1 MNKRV
6 KRLCMVLAVA
16 ALGTSFA
23 ACGAKNEGAD
33 GSDKISG
40 DILAVGSTA
49 LQPLA
54 EKTGKMFTEKYPD
67 VTISVQGG
75 GSGVGI
81 TQVSEGSVQIG
92 NSDVEAKKKISDEN
106 VLKELVN
113 NKVCAIGFALVV
125 NKDVAVENL
134 TTEQIQDIFTGKV
147 TNWKEVG
154 GSDLPINVVN
164 RSKSSGTRATFKD
177 TILKDKDEKEG
188 LGLTQDSTSAAKK
201 TVKDTSGAISYV
213 ALSNLR
219 NDSEKEGLK
228 LLKINGVDP
237 TTENI
242 SSNKYPFWA
251 YEYMITKGEPKGAVK
266 AYIDYITSDETKDT
280 IIKEG
285 YIPMSEF
292 K

>member
-23 ACGAKNEGAD
+23 ACGSKNEGTSS
-33 GSDKISG
+33 GDKISG

-54 EKTGKMFTEKYPD
+54 EKTGKMFSEKYPD

-92 NSDVEAKKKISDEN
+92 NSDVEAKKKINDEN

-125 NKDVAVENL
+125 NKDVTVENL

-154 GSDLPINVVN
+154 GSELPINVVN

-228 LLKINGVDP
+228 ILKINGIDP
-237 TTENI
+237 TTQNI
-242 SSNKYPFWA
+242 ASNKYPFWA

-266 AYIDYITSDETKDT
+266 AYIDYIISDETKDT

>member
-23 ACGAKNEGAD
+23 ACGSKNEGAD

-125 NKDVAVENL
+125 NKDVA
-134 TTEQIQDIFTGKV
+134 
-147 TNWKEVG
+147 
-154 GSDLPINVVN
+154 
-164 RSKSSGTRATFKD
+164 
-177 TILKDKDEKEG
+177 
-188 LGLTQDSTSAAKK
+188 
-201 TVKDTSGAISYV
+201 
-213 ALSNLR
+213 
-219 NDSEKEGLK
+219 
-228 LLKINGVDP
+228 
-237 TTENI
+237 
-242 SSNKYPFWA
+242 
-251 YEYMITKGEPKGAVK
+251 
-266 AYIDYITSDETKDT
+266 
-280 IIKEG
+280 
-285 YIPMSEF
+285 
-292 K
+292 

>member
-1 MNKRV
+1 M
-6 KRLCMVLAVA
+6 
-16 ALGTSFA
+16 
-23 ACGAKNEGAD
+23 
-33 GSDKISG
+33 
-40 DILAVGSTA
+40 
-49 LQPLA
+49 
-54 EKTGKMFTEKYPD
+54 
-67 VTISVQGG
+67 
-75 GSGVGI
+75 
-81 TQVSEGSVQIG
+81 
-92 NSDVEAKKKISDEN
+92 
-106 VLKELVN
+106 N
-113 NKVCAIGFALVV
+113 NKVCGIGFALVV
-125 NKDVAVENL
+125 NEDVTVDNL
-134 TTEQIQDIFTGKV
+134 TIEQIQDIFTGKV
-147 TNWKEVG
+147 TNWKELG
-154 GSDLPINVVN
+154 GSDLAINVVN

-242 SSNKYPFWA
+242 TSNKYPFWA
-251 YEYMITKGEPKGAVK
+251 YEYMITKGEPTGAVK
-266 AYIDYITSDETKDT
+266 AYIDYIISEETKST
-280 IIKEG
+280 IVEQG

>member
-1 MNKRV
+1 MNKMM

-16 ALGTSFA
+16 GLGTSFA
-23 ACGAKNEGAD
+23 ACTSKNDEAD

-54 EKTGKMFTEKYPD
+54 EKTGNMFTEKYPD
-67 VTISVQGG
+67 VTISIQGG
-75 GSGVGI
+75 GSGVGV
-81 TQVSEGSVQIG
+81 TQVAEGSVQIG

-106 VLKELVN
+106 TLKELVN

-125 NKDVAVENL
+125 NKDVTVENL

-154 GSDLPINVVN
+154 GSDTPIIVVN

-188 LGLTQDSTSAAKK
+188 LGLIQDSTSAAKK
-201 TVKDTSGAISYV
+201 AVKDTSGGISYV

-219 NDSEKEGLK
+219 NDSEKDGLK
-228 LLKINGVDP
+228 LLKIDGISP

-242 SSNKYPFWA
+242 TSNKYPFWA
-251 YEYMITKGEPKGAVK
+251 YEYMITKGEPTGAVK
-266 AYIDYITSDETKDT
+266 AYIDYIISDEIKNT
-280 IIKEG
+280 IVEEG